1 MVLSSRNQLIL
12 ATLFVTI
19 TCSGFFR
26 NMKKILIVD
35 DSTTARLMFKMYFP
49 KDYPATIEEADS
61 YDSALARAGEIR
73 PDIIFLDYNMP
84 GKNGIDVAR
93 ALVDSGI
100 SAKLV
105 LLSANLQQ
113 SVQDA
118 AQGLGFAKI
127 IEKPITKEKLIS
139 AMKDIEP

>member
-1 MVLSSRNQLIL
+1 
-12 ATLFVTI
+12 
-19 TCSGFFR
+19 
-26 NMKKILIVD
+26 MKKILIVD
-35 DSTTARLMFKMYFP
+35 DSATAKVMFKMCFP
-49 KDYPATIEEADS
+49 KDYQATIDEANS

-93 ALVDSGI
+93 ALVESGI

-113 SVQDA
+113 SVLDA
-118 AQGLGFAKI
+118 AKELGFVQI
-127 IEKPITKEKLIS
+127 IEKPITTKKLTS
-139 AMKDIEP
+139 ALKDIVL